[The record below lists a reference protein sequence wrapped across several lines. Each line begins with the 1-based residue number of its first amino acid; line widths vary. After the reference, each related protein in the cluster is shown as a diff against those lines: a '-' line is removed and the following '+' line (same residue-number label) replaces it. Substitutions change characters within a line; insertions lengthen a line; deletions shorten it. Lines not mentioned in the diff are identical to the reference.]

1 MAKSRNSNK
10 SKSLSRQAWKKL
22 KKNKIAVFGMVIIS
36 ASIVVAILGPLI
48 QPDDT
53 PDANEMALQLTT
65 KKPGFTVKTLRV
77 AKNREEINSNIFKK
91 IIFGEERPYR
101 EIPIYDYW
109 FEGENI
115 VVESFTGLEV
125 NNGIEARYN
134 LADVVYSIN
143 FNNLFKRT
151 PDGYLEFYD
160 FKGNRIGRSIED
172 LIAEI
177 EKNHVVS

>member
-36 ASIVVAILGPLI
+36 ASFVVAILGPLI

-77 AKNREEINSNIFKK
+77 TKNQEEINSQILYSEPKSLNTNKDLPTVSKNSFKK
-91 IIFGEERPYR
+91 G
-101 EIPIYDYW
+101 
-109 FEGENI
+109 
-115 VVESFTGLEV
+115 
-125 NNGIEARYN
+125 
-134 LADVVYSIN
+134 VY
-143 FNNLFKRT
+143 
-151 PDGYLEFYD
+151 Y
-160 FKGNRIGRSIED
+160 
-172 LIAEI
+172 
-177 EKNHVVS
+177 